1 MFLQLPIFLG
11 LYRCIAVDIELRQ
24 ASLIPGISWCSN
36 LAGPDQLWHWQGVMP
51 AFLSSETSML
61 GPYLNIL
68 PLFTVALFVVHQKLF
83 TPPATDEQSQMQLTM
98 MKYMTIF
105 MGFLFFK
112 VASGLCLYF
121 IASSLWGIAE
131 RTLVPKPKVNLNG
144 GPGAGGSAKSSEK
157 PIDSTAAT
165 EKKAAR
171 KKRNKRR

>member
-1 MFLQLPIFLG
+1 
-11 LYRCIAVDIELRQ
+11 
-24 ASLIPGISWCSN
+24 
-36 LAGPDQLWHWQGVMP
+36 
-51 AFLSSETSML
+51 
-61 GPYLNIL
+61 LNIL

-98 MKYMTIF
+98 MKYMTLF

-131 RTLVPKPKVNLNG
+131 RTLVPKPKVNLSG
-144 GPGAGGSAKSSEK
+144 GPQVDKPAKSGEK
-157 PIDSTAAT
+157 AKNAVAVA

-171 KKRNKRR
+171 KKRSKRR